1 MKNKLLVLALF
12 SVAFVSSGYSQ
23 SISDKEIKINVIEM
37 SNALEKINQLEPVTY
52 QYDTHKYKQL
62 HFSNGK
68 KFGFLAE
75 NLQKIFPEMVYSKH
89 ISYMAGKNMYKSYIV
104 KQVDKESLI
113 PVLVASIKELHTE
126 IEKLKL
132 ELLELRNK

>member
-1 MKNKLLVLALF
+1 MKSKTLLLALL
-12 SVAFVSSGYSQ
+12 SVAIVSNGYAQ
-23 SISDKEIKINVIEM
+23 SIPDKEIKINVIQM
-37 SNALEKINQLEPVTY
+37 SKALEKINQLEPVTY

-62 HFSNGK
+62 HLSSGK

-75 NLQKIFPEMVYSKH
+75 NLQTIFPEMVYSKH
-89 ISYMAGKNMYKSYIV
+89 VSYMAGKNMYKSYII